1 MLAKVDSKGR
11 LYIPKELRKSLS
23 QEVYLV
29 RVEDGILIIPKPD
42 DPIKELEELGK
53 KLPNLTLEELK
64 REIIKEAEKL
74 AGE

>member
-11 LYIPKELRKSLS
+11 LYLPKELRKDLPR
-23 QEVYLV
+23 EVYLV
-29 RVEDGILIIPKPD
+29 RVEDGILIIPKPE
-42 DPIKELEELGK
+42 DPLKELEELGK
-53 KLPNLTLEELK
+53 KLPALTLEELK

>member
-11 LYIPKELRKSLS
+11 LYLPKELRKNLS

-29 RVEDGILIIPKPD
+29 RVEDCILIIPKPE
-42 DPIKELEELGK
+42 DPLKELEELGK